1 MSKKNST
8 LYLIPVILFLTVV
21 PLIVHVYAFD
31 TGLSQ
36 FDWYSTIDQAVDFF
50 LYYKSVAIVWIAAV
64 MCVLLAWRYA
74 AQRREFKVCYEMIPI
89 LVYAV
94 LSLLSSLFSEYRYFC
109 FHGAQ
114 EVFETIWVLL
124 GYCVIAFYAYQFVN
138 TIEDVDC
145 IMMWLTIGLG
155 VMLVVGIFQAVGRDL
170 FETRLGQILVSGLN
184 SDGEISL
191 VFEKGR
197 VFLTVYN
204 PNYVASYFAL
214 MIPIEIAL
222 LIKNK
227 NWIYRAVY
235 AVFLAASL
243 VCLLASGNRSGIV
256 AFAVT
261 LVLTIILLYKY
272 ILKAWKIIVPS
283 VIVAAVI
290 IVMFVSKNNLIIEK
304 FVRLFSAPDVAEDA
318 VSQIITGDDDIAV
331 TYLGN
336 EFRVSYEVYDDGYVL
351 HIMDTDGQEL
361 QSTLDEQNYI
371 YTILDERFAGTTV
384 QVVNLNDQV
393 ALAVRVDNR
402 DWYFKRGEDGTYY
415 YFNVFGRW
423 DKINN
428 PPRFAPQFLEKKFE
442 ERGTIWSKTIPMLK
456 NCLLFGTGADT
467 YTMTY
472 PQDDYVNKAYNGTS
486 SAIDV
491 KPHCFYLQV
500 ATQSGIPAL
509 IAVLVFYI
517 WYFITS
523 FRLYRAA
530 SYQNGMEIIGAG
542 LLLATFT
549 YMIISFL
556 NDSTVSVAPIY
567 WVMMGLGIAVNEA
580 VKKQQMQDKALA
592 VQNTA
597 DAAVGNTVSER
608 PPEVNDGIENTAES
622 KMIKSTGRPKKS
634 RKKGAKR

>member
-1 MSKKNST
+1 MSKKRSK
-8 LYLIPVILFLTVV
+8 LYLIPLILFLTVV
-21 PLIVHVYAFD
+21 PLIVRVYPFN

-36 FDWYSTIDQAVDFF
+36 FNWYSTVDQAVDFF
-50 LYYKSVAIVWIAAV
+50 LYYKSMAIVWISAV

-74 AQRREFKVCYEMIPI
+74 AQRREFKLCYEMIPV

-94 LSLLSSLFSEYRYFC
+94 LSLLSTLFSEYRYFS

-124 GYCVIAFYAYQFVN
+124 GYCVIAFYAYQFVS

-145 IMMWLTIGLG
+145 IMRWLTIGLG
-155 VMLVVGIFQAVGRDL
+155 VMLVIGIMQAVGHDL
-170 FETRLGQILVSGLN
+170 FETKFVNALVSGFD

-214 MIPIEIAL
+214 MIPIEVAL
-222 LIKNK
+222 LVKSK
-227 NWIYRAVY
+227 KWIYRIVY
-235 AVFLAASL
+235 ALFLAASL

-261 LVLTIILLYKY
+261 IVVTAVLLYKQ
-272 ILKAWKIIVPS
+272 ILKAWKIIIPAAA
-283 VIVAAVI
+283 IAAVI
-290 IVMFVSKNNLIIEK
+290 VVAFVSKNNFIIEK
-304 FVRLFSAPDVAEDA
+304 FVRLFSAPDVVEEA
-318 VSQIITGDDDIAV
+318 VSQIVTGDEDVAV

-351 HIMDTDGQEL
+351 HMLDADGQEL
-361 QSTLDEQNYI
+361 SSTLDEQNYI
-371 YTILDERFAGTTV
+371 YTILDERFTGTTV

-402 DWYFKRGEDGTYY
+402 DWYFQKGEDGTYY
-415 YFNVFGRW
+415 YYNVFGRW

-472 PQDDYVNKAYNGTS
+472 PQDDYVNKVYNGS
-486 SAIDV
+486 QAAIAIR
-491 KPHCFYLQV
+491 PHCFYLQV

-523 FRLYRAA
+523 FRLYHTAA
-530 SYQNGMEIIGAG
+530 YQNGMEIIGVG
-542 LLLATFT
+542 LMLATFT

-567 WVMMGLGIAVNEA
+567 WVMMGMGVAVNEA
-580 VKKQQMQDKALA
+580 VKKQHIQDLALA
-592 VQNTA
+592 VRSSAGSESEGRAVNGTPAAAQSRTA
-597 DAAVGNTVSER
+597 
-608 PPEVNDGIENTAES
+608 
-622 KMIKSTGRPKKS
+622 K